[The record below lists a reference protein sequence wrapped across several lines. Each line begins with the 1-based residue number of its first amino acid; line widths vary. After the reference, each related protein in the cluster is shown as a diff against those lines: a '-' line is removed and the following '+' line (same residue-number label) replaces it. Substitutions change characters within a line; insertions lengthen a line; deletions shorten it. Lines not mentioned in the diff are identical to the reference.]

1 MFLTFYF
8 ICFPRKTM
16 VHLLI
21 VKQGQNHEKK
31 TTTNSF
37 HKMCNNEFTVA
48 GKNQLKRIYTSYVC
62 QGRIKARAPPTIGKI

>member
-1 MFLTFYF
+1 M
-8 ICFPRKTM
+8 I
-16 VHLLI
+16 HLLI

-37 HKMCNNEFTVA
+37 HKICNNEFIVA

-62 QGRIKARAPPTIGKI
+62 QEPPKIGKIRFFGVKS